1 MLKLKTR
8 LPKKLSALT
17 KIALLDLIATEA
29 DPKYKINMSA
39 WHEPHREGDRV
50 VCMVCYA
57 GSVMAQRGGV
67 RLNRGVEAVDF
78 CRADANKFFALNYI
92 RGGDVEEAYLTL
104 CPPKDF
110 PAPLPPRL
118 KALNREVTGYHIDS
132 EKFKT
137 EMARLIIDLEV
148 AGY

>member
-29 DPKYKINMSA
+29 DPKYKIDMSR
-39 WHEPHREGDRV
+39 WHRTNRDLG
-50 VCMVCYA
+50 VCGVCFA
-57 GSVMAQRGGV
+57 GSVMAQRGGI
-67 RLNRGVEAVDF
+67 RANKTVEATHF
-78 CRADANKFFALNYI
+78 CRADAAKFFALNYI
-92 RGGDVEEAYLTL
+92 RNGEVEEAYLTL
-104 CPPKDF
+104 YPPKDF
-110 PAPLPPRL
+110 TAPLPPRL
-118 KALNREVTGYHIDS
+118 RSLNRGVTGYHIDS